1 MAGRRPYRRN
11 RTKPMTP
18 EEMET
23 MVRILDL
30 KDYDGRA
37 GIYPQPNMR
46 KDKIMRKVI
55 RAILRNHGIT
65 REKKQLRQRWCDLKN
80 REYDTLCKLRKSI
93 RKKDRE
99 ERRRQCQEGA
109 EDTQAGPST
118 VQAEQQEEEA
128 SHMELTDT
136 SEAEGEDDAVAAPV
150 QDRHERRRERM
161 SEEED
166 GGQAAE
172 EEEDGGQADHPP
184 QTAEEEE
191 DGGQADHSPQTTKE
205 EEDGGQADHP
215 PQMAE
220 EDVRTYD
227 QPEFGGATDDDD
239 DKGPLSIK
247 VEVVHQDGEEEEEDN
262 VPVLR
267 KVAGLASTAEQLLQ
281 QGRAAGDTGQQVP
294 VQGPISAEAGLQ
306 GFSRRAQSLVDHV
319 LGVQCFLRVLR
330 SAVNTTLDAAE
341 ENLQRIV
348 EEAQKYCNVP

>member
-220 EDVRTYD
+220 EDMISRSLEVRLMMMMTKDPSALKLKDWQALLNSYCSREGQRVTQGSKSRSRD
-227 QPEFGGATDDDD
+227 LFRQRLVY
-239 DKGPLSIK
+239 KGSR
-247 VEVVHQDGEEEEEDN
+247 GE
-262 VPVLR
+262 
-267 KVAGLASTAEQLLQ
+267 
-281 QGRAAGDTGQQVP
+281 
-294 VQGPISAEAGLQ
+294 
-306 GFSRRAQSLVDHV
+306 
-319 LGVQCFLRVLR
+319 LRVLSTTYWAS
-330 SAVNTTLDAAE
+330 SAS
-341 ENLQRIV
+341 
-348 EEAQKYCNVP
+348 